1 MGGQSS
7 RIMANQAADKLKEQ
21 VDGGWRIDKWLHHTR
36 VFKTRSLAGQA
47 CSKGNVKI
55 AGQTVKASRSVR
67 VQDLISVERGELKLT
82 LRVLGYPPQ
91 RVGAARVAE
100 FLEDQTP
107 AAEYERV
114 AAIRREQAL
123 IQPRAHEMV
132 AKPNKQQLRVLREW
146 LDHQSE

>member
-1 MGGQSS
+1 
-7 RIMANQAADKLKEQ
+7 MAETATA
-21 VDGGWRIDKWLHHTR
+21 WRIDKWLHHTR

-47 CSKGNVKI
+47 CSKGNVRI
-55 AGQTVKASRSVR
+55 LGQTVKPSRVVR
-67 VQDLISVERGELKLT
+67 ALDVMTVERGELTLT
-82 LRVLGYPPQ
+82 LKVLGYPPQ

-107 AAEYERV
+107 PEQYERA

-123 IQPRAHEMV
+123 IHPHAHELV

-146 LDHQSE
+146 LENQG